1 MVTVIVAMLVFTL
14 IVVVHEGG
22 HFLAARMSGIKVE
35 EFAVGMGP
43 LVAGKKKGETL
54 FSLRAFPIGGFC
66 KMMGEDE
73 ENKDPRAFNNKPVAS
88 RMAAIAAG
96 PALNLILAVLLFS
109 LVITPVAAPIV
120 GQATKDKPAAKA
132 GITTGDTIVE
142 INGTPIEKWDQI
154 RSNISKHQGA
164 EVSILLENKGVTR
177 TVKVT
182 PEKTTEPNQFVIG
195 IVPTTKIT
203 GFSLTQ
209 GVKTTAFITDA
220 MFQVLG
226 KLITGKASSQD
237 VSGPIG
243 IVKEL
248 NDAAK
253 TGIWQVIFLTALIS
267 LNLAIFNLLPI
278 PALDGGRLIF
288 LLLEL
293 IRRKPIAAEK
303 EGMVH
308 FIGFVALM
316 VLMVFMVYMDAVKY
330 NLINFFR

>member
-1 MVTVIVAMLVFTL
+1 MVSVIVALLVFTL

-22 HFLAARMSGIKVE
+22 HYLAARLGGIKVE

-43 LVAGKKKGETL
+43 LIAGTKKGETL
-54 FSLRAFPIGGFC
+54 FSIRAFPIGGFC
-66 KMMGEDE
+66 KMLGEDE
-73 ENKDPRAFNNKPVAS
+73 ENKDPRAFNNKPVAA
-88 RMAAIAAG
+88 RMAAIVAG
-96 PALNLILAVLLFS
+96 PILNLVLAVLLFS
-109 LVITPVAAPIV
+109 MVITPVTAPIV
-120 GQATKDKPAAKA
+120 GQVTRDKPAAKA
-132 GITTGDTIVE
+132 GIVAGDKIVE
-142 INGTPIEKWDQI
+142 INGTPISKWDQI
-154 RSNISKHQGA
+154 RSNISRHQGA
-164 EVSILLENKGVTR
+164 EVKIKLENKGQTR
-177 TVKVT
+177 VVNVT
-182 PEKTTEPNQFVIG
+182 PEKTQEPNQFVIG
-195 IVPTTKIT
+195 IVPTTRIS

-209 GVKTTAFITDA
+209 GVKMTAFITDA
-220 MFQVLG
+220 MFDVLG
-226 KLITGKASSQD
+226 KLITGRASAQD

-278 PALDGGRLIF
+278 PALDGGRLLF
-288 LLLEL
+288 LFIEL

-316 VLMVFMVYMDAVKY
+316 VLMVVMVYMDAVKY

>member
-1 MVTVIVAMLVFTL
+1 MVTVIVALLVFTL

-22 HFLAARMSGIKVE
+22 HFFAAKAGGIKVE

-43 LVAGKKKGETL
+43 LIAGTKKGETL
-54 FSLRAFPIGGFC
+54 FSIRALPIGGFC
-66 KMMGEDE
+66 KMLGEDE
-73 ENKDPRAFNNKPVAS
+73 ENKDPRAFNNKPVAV
-88 RMAAIAAG
+88 RMAAIVAG
-96 PALNLILAVLLFS
+96 PVLNLVLAVLLFS
-109 LVITPVAAPIV
+109 MVITPVADSIV
-120 GQATKDKPAAKA
+120 GQATKGKPAAKA
-132 GITTGDTIVE
+132 GIVAGDKIIE
-142 INGTPIEKWDQI
+142 INGTPISKWDQI

-164 EVSILLENKGVTR
+164 EVKITLENKGQTR
-177 TVKVT
+177 VVNVV
-182 PEKTTEPNQFVIG
+182 PEKTQEPNQFVIG
-195 IVPTTKIT
+195 IVPTTKIS

-209 GVKTTAFITDA
+209 GIKTTAFITDA
-220 MFQVLG
+220 MFNVLG
-226 KLITGKASSQD
+226 KLITGRASSQD

-278 PALDGGRLIF
+278 PALDGGRLLF
-288 LLLEL
+288 LLIEL
-293 IRRKPIAAEK
+293 VRRKPIAAEK

-316 VLMVFMVYMDAVKY
+316 VLMVVMVYMDAVKY